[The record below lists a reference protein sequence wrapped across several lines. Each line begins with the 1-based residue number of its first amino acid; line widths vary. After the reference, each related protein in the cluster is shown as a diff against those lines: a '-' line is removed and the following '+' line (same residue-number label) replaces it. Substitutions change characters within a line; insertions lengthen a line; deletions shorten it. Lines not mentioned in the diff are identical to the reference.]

1 MICDTCNI
9 ITTASIHAT
18 FSSSSSSLWSTSLL
32 LLQLLV
38 PELLLFLLL
47 LIFILRQYSIVVPHA
62 SCRIVH
68 YIALHSI
75 GKITLIDWMI
85 IFFDSVHDRSIWTIE
100 TTSYW
105 PWTGSQIVHLR
116 ICIYS
121 FIRICMYKWFDVREV
136 SGVESYGQTTESL

>member
-85 IFFDSVHDRSIWTIE
+85 I
-100 TTSYW
+100 
-105 PWTGSQIVHLR
+105 G
-116 ICIYS
+116 IYS
-121 FIRICMYKWFDVREV
+121 LIVCTIDRFGRSKRPHIGREQDHKLFIWKYVHIHAYEYVCINGLMSER
-136 SGVESYGQTTESL
+136 